1 MTGEIRHLDGIKG
14 NFYISDTEYIAP
26 ATFERGKPAS
36 QMIYSNVKEIIN
48 HQQYVFDTLW
58 NKAIPAEQKIKELE
72 EGVSEFEVI
81 TYHERA
87 SQVLIDLAKS
97 VKKEALFFLPND
109 KAMVRV
115 DRLGVIDH
123 IIDASQNGATIKI
136 ICPLSEE
143 NSKVVKRISERAPHI
158 AILNGNKSLYGMYII
173 DGERCFRAELKHPK
187 AEKFPD
193 AIGFS
198 VYSNRRNTVDF
209 FKSVFELLWNER
221 KLNEELLMTDKM
233 QKVFINVATHE
244 LRTPIVPIL
253 GLSEILRSRT
263 IKDTSSSRKKQNLE
277 MLDIV
282 IRNAGRLSRLTEDI
296 LDVTKIESQSLRLKK
311 ELFDLNDAI
320 FITVEEFKGQIDTTA
335 TPGGGNVKLLFET
348 VDTINN
354 NKKPVFVE
362 ADKYRV
368 IQVVSNLI
376 SNAIKFSKE
385 VGGGTVN
392 VSIERE
398 KRGGGGEDYAIV
410 IVRDTGKGIDPEIF
424 PKLFTKFVTK
434 SYQGTGLG
442 CLFQRVLLRLMVARY
457 GLKIIYKAKEL
468 HSILRYQFLIVK
480 NDDDDTCLN
489 NKEVRFPIAE
499 KSSSIDN
506 ANKKKVL
513 VVDDEVDANTT
524 LKIILEENEFEVDA
538 YIDPLLALN
547 NFKPG
552 VYHLLLLDIK
562 MPKMNG
568 FELYQEMK
576 EIDNKVK
583 VCFVTA
589 SELFYEEFREDHFI
603 DEKYLILKPMKNK
616 RDD

>member
-1 MTGEIRHLDGIKG
+1 LSYSDSPPQRTEVMYGGDKVIEQVLHFVSNARKKIDACVDHTRPLLATEIEPLKNSLVYAKERGICLSYVTEITNDNVSCCKELTKMTGEIRHLDGIKG

-26 ATFERGKPAS
+26 ATFHERGKPAS
-36 QMIYSNVKEIIN
+36 QMIYSNVKEIVN
-48 HQQYVFDTLW
+48 HQQYLFDTLW

-233 QKVFINVATHE
+233 QKEFINVAAHE

-263 IKDTSSSRKKQNLE
+263 IKDMSSSRKKQDLE

-296 LDVTKIESQSLRLKK
+296 LDITKIESQSLRLKK
-311 ELFDLNDAI
+311 ELIDLNDAI
-320 FITVEEFKGQIDTTA
+320 FITVEEFKGQIDTTI

-348 VDTINN
+348 VDTIN

-398 KRGGGGEDYAIV
+398 KRGGGGEDHAIV

-442 CLFQRVLLRLMVARY
+442 LFISKSIVEAH
-457 GLKIIYKAKEL
+457 GGKIWAENNIQGKGATFYFTL
-468 HSILRYQFLIVK
+468 PIL
-480 NDDDDTCLN
+480 DS
-489 NKEVRFPIAE
+489 E
-499 KSSSIDN
+499 K
-506 ANKKKVL
+506 
-513 VVDDEVDANTT
+513 
-524 LKIILEENEFEVDA
+524 
-538 YIDPLLALN
+538 
-547 NFKPG
+547 
-552 VYHLLLLDIK
+552 
-562 MPKMNG
+562 
-568 FELYQEMK
+568 
-576 EIDNKVK
+576 
-583 VCFVTA
+583 
-589 SELFYEEFREDHFI
+589 R
-603 DEKYLILKPMKNK
+603 
-616 RDD
+616 

>member
-1 MTGEIRHLDGIKG
+1 MYGGNKVIEQVLHFVSNARKKIDACVDHTRPLLATEIEPLKNSLVYAKERGICLSYVTEITNDNVSCCKELTKMTGEIRHLDGIKG

-26 ATFERGKPAS
+26 ATFHERGKPAS
-36 QMIYSNVKEIIN
+36 QMIYSNVKEIVN
-48 HQQYVFDTLW
+48 HQQYLFDTLW

-233 QKVFINVATHE
+233 QKEFINVAAHE

-263 IKDTSSSRKKQNLE
+263 IKDTSSSRKKQDLE

-296 LDVTKIESQSLRLKK
+296 LDITKIESQSLRLKK

-320 FITVEEFKGQIDTTA
+320 FITVEEFKGQIDTTI

-348 VDTINN
+348 VDTIN

-398 KRGGGGEDYAIV
+398 KRGGGGEDHAIV

-442 CLFQRVLLRLMVARY
+442 LFISKSIVEAH
-457 GLKIIYKAKEL
+457 GGKIWAENNIQGKGATFYFTL
-468 HSILRYQFLIVK
+468 PIL
-480 NDDDDTCLN
+480 DS
-489 NKEVRFPIAE
+489 E
-499 KSSSIDN
+499 K
-506 ANKKKVL
+506 
-513 VVDDEVDANTT
+513 
-524 LKIILEENEFEVDA
+524 
-538 YIDPLLALN
+538 
-547 NFKPG
+547 
-552 VYHLLLLDIK
+552 
-562 MPKMNG
+562 
-568 FELYQEMK
+568 
-576 EIDNKVK
+576 
-583 VCFVTA
+583 
-589 SELFYEEFREDHFI
+589 R
-603 DEKYLILKPMKNK
+603 
-616 RDD
+616 

>member
-1 MTGEIRHLDGIKG
+1 MYGGNKVIEQVLHFVSNARKKIDACVDHTRPLLATEIEPLKNSLVYAKERGICLSYVTEITNDNVSCCKELTKMTGEIRHLDGIKG

-36 QMIYSNVKEIIN
+36 QMIYSNVKEIVN

-233 QKVFINVATHE
+233 QKVFINVAAHE

-263 IKDTSSSRKKQNLE
+263 IKDMSSSRKKQDLE

-296 LDVTKIESQSLRLKK
+296 LDITKIESQSLRLKK

-320 FITVEEFKGQIDTTA
+320 FITVEEFKGQIDTTI

-348 VDTINN
+348 VDTIN

-398 KRGGGGEDYAIV
+398 KRGGGGEDHAIV

-442 CLFQRVLLRLMVARY
+442 LFISKSIVEAH
-457 GLKIIYKAKEL
+457 GGKIWAENNIQGKGATFYFTL
-468 HSILRYQFLIVK
+468 PIL
-480 NDDDDTCLN
+480 DS
-489 NKEVRFPIAE
+489 E
-499 KSSSIDN
+499 K
-506 ANKKKVL
+506 
-513 VVDDEVDANTT
+513 
-524 LKIILEENEFEVDA
+524 
-538 YIDPLLALN
+538 
-547 NFKPG
+547 
-552 VYHLLLLDIK
+552 
-562 MPKMNG
+562 
-568 FELYQEMK
+568 
-576 EIDNKVK
+576 
-583 VCFVTA
+583 
-589 SELFYEEFREDHFI
+589 R
-603 DEKYLILKPMKNK
+603 
-616 RDD
+616 

>member
-1 MTGEIRHLDGIKG
+1 LSYSDSSPQRTEVMYGGNKVIEQVLHFVSNARKKIDACVDHTRPLLATEIEPLKNSLVYAKERGICLSYVTEITNDNVSCCKELTKMTGEIRHLDGIKG

-26 ATFERGKPAS
+26 ATFHERGKPAS
-36 QMIYSNVKEIIN
+36 QMIYSNVKEIVN
-48 HQQYVFDTLW
+48 HQQYLFDTLW

-233 QKVFINVATHE
+233 QKEFINVAAHE

-263 IKDTSSSRKKQNLE
+263 IKDMSSSRKKQDLE

-296 LDVTKIESQSLRLKK
+296 LDITKIESQSLRLKK
-311 ELFDLNDAI
+311 ELIDLNDAI

-348 VDTINN
+348 VDTIN

-398 KRGGGGEDYAIV
+398 KRGGGGEDHAIV

-442 CLFQRVLLRLMVARY
+442 LFISKSIVEAH
-457 GLKIIYKAKEL
+457 GGKIWAENNIQGKGATFYFTL
-468 HSILRYQFLIVK
+468 PIL
-480 NDDDDTCLN
+480 DS
-489 NKEVRFPIAE
+489 E
-499 KSSSIDN
+499 K
-506 ANKKKVL
+506 
-513 VVDDEVDANTT
+513 
-524 LKIILEENEFEVDA
+524 
-538 YIDPLLALN
+538 
-547 NFKPG
+547 
-552 VYHLLLLDIK
+552 
-562 MPKMNG
+562 
-568 FELYQEMK
+568 
-576 EIDNKVK
+576 
-583 VCFVTA
+583 
-589 SELFYEEFREDHFI
+589 R
-603 DEKYLILKPMKNK
+603 
-616 RDD
+616 

>member
-1 MTGEIRHLDGIKG
+1 MYGGNKVIEQVLHFVSNARKKIDACVDHTRPLLATEIEPLKKSLVYAKERGICLSYVTEITNDNVSCCKELTKMTGEIRHLDGIKG

-26 ATFERGKPAS
+26 ATFHERGKPAS
-36 QMIYSNVKEIIN
+36 QMIYSNVKEIVN

-233 QKVFINVATHE
+233 QKEFINVAAHE

-263 IKDTSSSRKKQNLE
+263 IKDMSSSRKKQDLE

-311 ELFDLNDAI
+311 ELIDLNDAI

-348 VDTINN
+348 VDTIN

-442 CLFQRVLLRLMVARY
+442 LFISKSIVEAH
-457 GLKIIYKAKEL
+457 GGKIWAENNIQGKGATFYFTL
-468 HSILRYQFLIVK
+468 PIL
-480 NDDDDTCLN
+480 DS
-489 NKEVRFPIAE
+489 E
-499 KSSSIDN
+499 K
-506 ANKKKVL
+506 
-513 VVDDEVDANTT
+513 
-524 LKIILEENEFEVDA
+524 
-538 YIDPLLALN
+538 
-547 NFKPG
+547 
-552 VYHLLLLDIK
+552 
-562 MPKMNG
+562 
-568 FELYQEMK
+568 
-576 EIDNKVK
+576 
-583 VCFVTA
+583 
-589 SELFYEEFREDHFI
+589 R
-603 DEKYLILKPMKNK
+603 
-616 RDD
+616 

>member
-1 MTGEIRHLDGIKG
+1 MYGGNKVIEQVLHFVSNARKKIDACVDHTRPLLATEIEPLKKSLVYAKERGICLSYVTEITNDNVSCCKELTKMTGEIRHLDGIKG

-36 QMIYSNVKEIIN
+36 QMIYSNVKEIVN
-48 HQQYVFDTLW
+48 HQQYLFDTLW

-233 QKVFINVATHE
+233 QKEFINVAAHE

-263 IKDTSSSRKKQNLE
+263 IKDMSSSRKKQDLE

-296 LDVTKIESQSLRLKK
+296 LDITKIESQSLRLKK

-354 NKKPVFVE
+354 KKPVFVE

-398 KRGGGGEDYAIV
+398 KRGGGGEDHAIV

-442 CLFQRVLLRLMVARY
+442 LFISKSIVEAH
-457 GLKIIYKAKEL
+457 GGKIWAENNIQGKGATFYFTL
-468 HSILRYQFLIVK
+468 PIL
-480 NDDDDTCLN
+480 DS
-489 NKEVRFPIAE
+489 E
-499 KSSSIDN
+499 K
-506 ANKKKVL
+506 
-513 VVDDEVDANTT
+513 
-524 LKIILEENEFEVDA
+524 
-538 YIDPLLALN
+538 
-547 NFKPG
+547 
-552 VYHLLLLDIK
+552 
-562 MPKMNG
+562 
-568 FELYQEMK
+568 
-576 EIDNKVK
+576 
-583 VCFVTA
+583 
-589 SELFYEEFREDHFI
+589 R
-603 DEKYLILKPMKNK
+603 
-616 RDD
+616 

>member
-1 MTGEIRHLDGIKG
+1 MYGGDKVIEQVLHFVSNARKKIDACVDHTRPLLATEIEPLKKSLVYAKERGICLSYVTEITNDNVSCCKELTKMTGEIRHLDGIKG

-26 ATFERGKPAS
+26 ETFHERGKPAS
-36 QMIYSNVKEIIN
+36 QMIYSNVKEIVN

-58 NKAIPAEQKIKELE
+58 NKAIPAEQKIKALE
-72 EGVSEFEVI
+72 EGVSEFFEVI
-81 TYHERA
+81 TYQEKA

-233 QKVFINVATHE
+233 QKVFINVAAHE

-263 IKDTSSSRKKQNLE
+263 IKDTSSSRKKQDLE

-320 FITVEEFKGQIDTTA
+320 LITVEEFKGQIDTTA
-335 TPGGGNVKLLFET
+335 TPGGGDVKLLFET

-385 VGGGTVN
+385 GGGGTVN
-392 VSIERE
+392 VSIETE
-398 KRGGGGEDYAIV
+398 KRGVGVEDRVIV
-410 IVRDTGKGIDPEIF
+410 IVRDTGIGIDPEIF

-442 CLFQRVLLRLMVARY
+442 LFISKSIVEAHGGKIWAENNIQGKGATFYFTLPILDSEKLQR
-457 GLKIIYKAKEL
+457 
-468 HSILRYQFLIVK
+468 
-480 NDDDDTCLN
+480 
-489 NKEVRFPIAE
+489 
-499 KSSSIDN
+499 
-506 ANKKKVL
+506 
-513 VVDDEVDANTT
+513 
-524 LKIILEENEFEVDA
+524 
-538 YIDPLLALN
+538 
-547 NFKPG
+547 
-552 VYHLLLLDIK
+552 
-562 MPKMNG
+562 
-568 FELYQEMK
+568 
-576 EIDNKVK
+576 
-583 VCFVTA
+583 
-589 SELFYEEFREDHFI
+589 
-603 DEKYLILKPMKNK
+603 
-616 RDD
+616 

>member
-1 MTGEIRHLDGIKG
+1 MSYSDSPPHRTEVMYGGDKVIEQVLHFVSNARKKIDACVDHTRPLLATEIEPLKKSLVYAKERGICLSYVTEITNDNVSCCKELTKMTGEIRHLDGIKG

-26 ATFERGKPAS
+26 ATFHERGKPAS
-36 QMIYSNVKEIIN
+36 QMIYSNVKEIVN
-48 HQQYVFDTLW
+48 HQQYLFDTLW

-233 QKVFINVATHE
+233 QKEFINVAAHE

-263 IKDTSSSRKKQNLE
+263 IKDTSSSRKKQDLE

-296 LDVTKIESQSLRLKK
+296 LDITKIESQSLRLKK
-311 ELFDLNDAI
+311 ELIDLNDAI

-348 VDTINN
+348 VDTIN

-398 KRGGGGEDYAIV
+398 KRGGGGEDHAIV

-442 CLFQRVLLRLMVARY
+442 LFISKSIVEAH
-457 GLKIIYKAKEL
+457 GGKIWAENNIQGKGATFYFTL
-468 HSILRYQFLIVK
+468 PIL
-480 NDDDDTCLN
+480 DS
-489 NKEVRFPIAE
+489 E
-499 KSSSIDN
+499 K
-506 ANKKKVL
+506 
-513 VVDDEVDANTT
+513 
-524 LKIILEENEFEVDA
+524 
-538 YIDPLLALN
+538 
-547 NFKPG
+547 
-552 VYHLLLLDIK
+552 
-562 MPKMNG
+562 
-568 FELYQEMK
+568 
-576 EIDNKVK
+576 
-583 VCFVTA
+583 
-589 SELFYEEFREDHFI
+589 R
-603 DEKYLILKPMKNK
+603 
-616 RDD
+616 

>member
-1 MTGEIRHLDGIKG
+1 MYGGDKVIEQVLHFVSNARKKIDACVDHTRPLLATEIEPLKKSLVYAKERGICLSYVTEITNDNVSCCKELTKMTGEIRHLDGIKG

-36 QMIYSNVKEIIN
+36 QMIYSNVKEIVN

-81 TYHERA
+81 TYQDRV

-143 NSKVVKRISERAPHI
+143 NSKIVKRISERAPHI

-173 DGERCFRAELKHPK
+173 DGERCFRAESKHPK

-233 QKVFINVATHE
+233 QKVFINVAAHE

-263 IKDTSSSRKKQNLE
+263 IKDTSSSRKKQDLE

-320 FITVEEFKGQIDTTA
+320 FITVEEFKGQIDNTA

-442 CLFQRVLLRLMVARY
+442 LFIS
-457 GLKIIYKAKEL
+457 K
-468 HSILRYQFLIVK
+468 SI
-480 NDDDDTCLN
+480 
-489 NKEVRFPIAE
+489 
-499 KSSSIDN
+499 
-506 ANKKKVL
+506 
-513 VVDDEVDANTT
+513 VDAHGG
-524 LKIILEENEFEVDA
+524 KIWAENNIQGKGATFYFTVPILD
-538 YIDPLLALN
+538 
-547 NFKPG
+547 
-552 VYHLLLLDIK
+552 
-562 MPKMNG
+562 
-568 FELYQEMK
+568 
-576 EIDNKVK
+576 
-583 VCFVTA
+583 
-589 SELFYEEFREDHFI
+589 SE
-603 DEKYLILKPMKNK
+603 K
-616 RDD
+616 R

>member
-1 MTGEIRHLDGIKG
+1 MSYSDSSPQRTEVMYGGNKVIEQVLHFVSNARKKIDACVDHTRPLLATEIEPLKKSLVYAKERGICLSYVTEITNDNVSCCKELTKMTGEIRHLDGIKG

-26 ATFERGKPAS
+26 ATFHERGKPAS
-36 QMIYSNVKEIIN
+36 QMIYSNVKEIVN
-48 HQQYVFDTLW
+48 HQQYLFDTLW

-233 QKVFINVATHE
+233 QKEFINVAAHE

-263 IKDTSSSRKKQNLE
+263 IKDMSSSRKKQDLE

-296 LDVTKIESQSLRLKK
+296 LDITKIESQSLRLKK
-311 ELFDLNDAI
+311 ELIDLNDAI

-398 KRGGGGEDYAIV
+398 KRGGGGEDHAIV

-442 CLFQRVLLRLMVARY
+442 LFISKSIVEAH
-457 GLKIIYKAKEL
+457 GGKIWAENNIQGKGATFYFTL
-468 HSILRYQFLIVK
+468 PIL
-480 NDDDDTCLN
+480 DS
-489 NKEVRFPIAE
+489 E
-499 KSSSIDN
+499 K
-506 ANKKKVL
+506 
-513 VVDDEVDANTT
+513 
-524 LKIILEENEFEVDA
+524 
-538 YIDPLLALN
+538 
-547 NFKPG
+547 
-552 VYHLLLLDIK
+552 
-562 MPKMNG
+562 
-568 FELYQEMK
+568 
-576 EIDNKVK
+576 
-583 VCFVTA
+583 
-589 SELFYEEFREDHFI
+589 R
-603 DEKYLILKPMKNK
+603 
-616 RDD
+616 

>member
-1 MTGEIRHLDGIKG
+1 MYGGNKVIEQVLHFVSNARKKIDACVDHTRPLLATEIEPLKNSLVYAKERGICLSYVTEITNDNVSCCKELTKMTGEIRHLDGIKG

-26 ATFERGKPAS
+26 ATFHERGKPAS
-36 QMIYSNVKEIIN
+36 QMIYSNVKEIVN
-48 HQQYVFDTLW
+48 HQQYLFDTLW

-233 QKVFINVATHE
+233 QKEFINVAAHE

-263 IKDTSSSRKKQNLE
+263 IKDMSSSRKKQDLE

-296 LDVTKIESQSLRLKK
+296 LDITKIESQSLRLKK

-354 NKKPVFVE
+354 KKPVFVE

-398 KRGGGGEDYAIV
+398 KRGGGGEDHAIV

-442 CLFQRVLLRLMVARY
+442 LFISKSIVEAH
-457 GLKIIYKAKEL
+457 GGKIWAENNIQGKGATFYFTL
-468 HSILRYQFLIVK
+468 PIL
-480 NDDDDTCLN
+480 DS
-489 NKEVRFPIAE
+489 E
-499 KSSSIDN
+499 K
-506 ANKKKVL
+506 
-513 VVDDEVDANTT
+513 
-524 LKIILEENEFEVDA
+524 
-538 YIDPLLALN
+538 
-547 NFKPG
+547 
-552 VYHLLLLDIK
+552 
-562 MPKMNG
+562 
-568 FELYQEMK
+568 
-576 EIDNKVK
+576 
-583 VCFVTA
+583 
-589 SELFYEEFREDHFI
+589 R
-603 DEKYLILKPMKNK
+603 
-616 RDD
+616 

>member
-1 MTGEIRHLDGIKG
+1 LSYSDSSPQRTEVMYGGNKVIEQVLHFVSNARKKIDACVDHTRPLLATEIEPLKNSLVYAKERGICLSYVTEITNDNVSCCKELTKMTGEIRHLDGIKG

-36 QMIYSNVKEIIN
+36 QMIYSNVKEIVN
-48 HQQYVFDTLW
+48 HQQYLFDTLW

-233 QKVFINVATHE
+233 QKEFINVAAHE

-263 IKDTSSSRKKQNLE
+263 IKDMSSSRKKQDLE

-296 LDVTKIESQSLRLKK
+296 LDITKIESQSLRLKK
-311 ELFDLNDAI
+311 ELIDLNDAI
-320 FITVEEFKGQIDTTA
+320 FITVEEFKGQIDTTI
-335 TPGGGNVKLLFET
+335 TPGG
-348 VDTINN
+348 DTINN

-398 KRGGGGEDYAIV
+398 KRGGGGEDHAIV

-442 CLFQRVLLRLMVARY
+442 LFISKSIVEAH
-457 GLKIIYKAKEL
+457 GGKIWAENNIQGKGATFYFTL
-468 HSILRYQFLIVK
+468 PIL
-480 NDDDDTCLN
+480 DS
-489 NKEVRFPIAE
+489 E
-499 KSSSIDN
+499 K
-506 ANKKKVL
+506 
-513 VVDDEVDANTT
+513 
-524 LKIILEENEFEVDA
+524 
-538 YIDPLLALN
+538 
-547 NFKPG
+547 
-552 VYHLLLLDIK
+552 
-562 MPKMNG
+562 
-568 FELYQEMK
+568 
-576 EIDNKVK
+576 
-583 VCFVTA
+583 
-589 SELFYEEFREDHFI
+589 R
-603 DEKYLILKPMKNK
+603 
-616 RDD
+616 

>member
-1 MTGEIRHLDGIKG
+1 MSYSDSPPQRTEVMYGGDKVIEQVLHFVSNARKKIDACVDHTRPLLATEIEPLKNSLVYAKERGICLSYVTEITNDNVSCCKELTKMTGEIRHLDGIKG

-36 QMIYSNVKEIIN
+36 QMIYSNVKEIVN
-48 HQQYVFDTLW
+48 HQQYLFDTLW

-173 DGERCFRAELKHPK
+173 DGERCFRAESKHPK

-233 QKVFINVATHE
+233 QKEFINVAAHE

-263 IKDTSSSRKKQNLE
+263 IKDMSSSRKKQDLE

-354 NKKPVFVE
+354 KKPVFVE

-398 KRGGGGEDYAIV
+398 KRGGGGEDHAIV

-442 CLFQRVLLRLMVARY
+442 LFISKSIVEAH
-457 GLKIIYKAKEL
+457 GGKIWAENNIQGKGATFYFTL
-468 HSILRYQFLIVK
+468 PIL
-480 NDDDDTCLN
+480 DS
-489 NKEVRFPIAE
+489 E
-499 KSSSIDN
+499 K
-506 ANKKKVL
+506 
-513 VVDDEVDANTT
+513 
-524 LKIILEENEFEVDA
+524 
-538 YIDPLLALN
+538 
-547 NFKPG
+547 
-552 VYHLLLLDIK
+552 
-562 MPKMNG
+562 
-568 FELYQEMK
+568 
-576 EIDNKVK
+576 
-583 VCFVTA
+583 
-589 SELFYEEFREDHFI
+589 R
-603 DEKYLILKPMKNK
+603 
-616 RDD
+616 

>member
-1 MTGEIRHLDGIKG
+1 MYGGNKVIEQVLHFVSNARKKIDACVDHTRPLLATEIEPLKNSLVYAKERGICLSYVTEITNDNVSCCKELTKMTGEIRHLDGIKG

-36 QMIYSNVKEIIN
+36 QMIYSNVKEIVN
-48 HQQYVFDTLW
+48 HQQYLFDTLW

-233 QKVFINVATHE
+233 QKEFINVAAHE

-263 IKDTSSSRKKQNLE
+263 IKDTSSSRKKQDLE

-296 LDVTKIESQSLRLKK
+296 LDITKIESQSLRLKK
-311 ELFDLNDAI
+311 ELIDLNDAI
-320 FITVEEFKGQIDTTA
+320 FITVEEFKGQIDTTI

-348 VDTINN
+348 VDTIN

-398 KRGGGGEDYAIV
+398 KRGGGGEDHAIV

-442 CLFQRVLLRLMVARY
+442 LFISKSIVEAH
-457 GLKIIYKAKEL
+457 GGKIWAENNIQGKGATFYFTL
-468 HSILRYQFLIVK
+468 PIL
-480 NDDDDTCLN
+480 DS
-489 NKEVRFPIAE
+489 E
-499 KSSSIDN
+499 K
-506 ANKKKVL
+506 
-513 VVDDEVDANTT
+513 
-524 LKIILEENEFEVDA
+524 
-538 YIDPLLALN
+538 
-547 NFKPG
+547 
-552 VYHLLLLDIK
+552 
-562 MPKMNG
+562 
-568 FELYQEMK
+568 
-576 EIDNKVK
+576 
-583 VCFVTA
+583 
-589 SELFYEEFREDHFI
+589 R
-603 DEKYLILKPMKNK
+603 
-616 RDD
+616 

>member
-1 MTGEIRHLDGIKG
+1 MYGGNKVIEQVLHFVSNARKKIDACVDHTRPLLATEIEPLKNSLVYAKERGICLSYVTEITNDNVSCCKELTKMTGEIRHLDGIKG

-26 ATFERGKPAS
+26 ATFHERGKPAS
-36 QMIYSNVKEIIN
+36 QMIYSNVKEIVN
-48 HQQYVFDTLW
+48 HQQYLFDTLW

-233 QKVFINVATHE
+233 QKEFINVAAHE

-263 IKDTSSSRKKQNLE
+263 IKDMSSSRKKQDLE

-296 LDVTKIESQSLRLKK
+296 LDITKIESQSLRLKK
-311 ELFDLNDAI
+311 ELIDLNDAI

-348 VDTINN
+348 VDTIN

-398 KRGGGGEDYAIV
+398 KRGGGGEDHAIV

-442 CLFQRVLLRLMVARY
+442 LFISKSIVEAH
-457 GLKIIYKAKEL
+457 GGKIWAENNIQGKGATFYFTL
-468 HSILRYQFLIVK
+468 PIL
-480 NDDDDTCLN
+480 DS
-489 NKEVRFPIAE
+489 E
-499 KSSSIDN
+499 K
-506 ANKKKVL
+506 
-513 VVDDEVDANTT
+513 
-524 LKIILEENEFEVDA
+524 
-538 YIDPLLALN
+538 
-547 NFKPG
+547 
-552 VYHLLLLDIK
+552 
-562 MPKMNG
+562 
-568 FELYQEMK
+568 
-576 EIDNKVK
+576 
-583 VCFVTA
+583 
-589 SELFYEEFREDHFI
+589 R
-603 DEKYLILKPMKNK
+603 
-616 RDD
+616 

>member
-1 MTGEIRHLDGIKG
+1 MSYSDSSPQRTEVMYGGNKVIEQVLHFVSNARKKIDACVDHTRPLLATEIEPLKKSLVYAKERGICLSYVTEITNDNVSCCKELTKMTGEIRHLDGIKG

-36 QMIYSNVKEIIN
+36 QMIYSNVKEIVN
-48 HQQYVFDTLW
+48 HQQYLFDTLW

-143 NSKVVKRISERAPHI
+143 NSKIVKRISERAPHI

-233 QKVFINVATHE
+233 QKEFINVAAHE

-263 IKDTSSSRKKQNLE
+263 IKDMSSSRKKQDLE

-296 LDVTKIESQSLRLKK
+296 LDITKIESQSLRLKK
-311 ELFDLNDAI
+311 ELIDLNDAI
-320 FITVEEFKGQIDTTA
+320 FITVEEFKGQIDTTI

-348 VDTINN
+348 VDTIN

-398 KRGGGGEDYAIV
+398 KRGGGGEDHAIV

-442 CLFQRVLLRLMVARY
+442 LFISKSIVEAH
-457 GLKIIYKAKEL
+457 GGKIWAENNIQGKGATFYFTL
-468 HSILRYQFLIVK
+468 PIL
-480 NDDDDTCLN
+480 DS
-489 NKEVRFPIAE
+489 E
-499 KSSSIDN
+499 K
-506 ANKKKVL
+506 
-513 VVDDEVDANTT
+513 
-524 LKIILEENEFEVDA
+524 
-538 YIDPLLALN
+538 
-547 NFKPG
+547 
-552 VYHLLLLDIK
+552 
-562 MPKMNG
+562 
-568 FELYQEMK
+568 
-576 EIDNKVK
+576 
-583 VCFVTA
+583 
-589 SELFYEEFREDHFI
+589 R
-603 DEKYLILKPMKNK
+603 
-616 RDD
+616 

>member
-1 MTGEIRHLDGIKG
+1 MYGGDKVIEQVLHFVSNARKKIDACVDHTRPLLATGIEPLKKSLVYAKERGICLSYVTEITNDNVSCCKELTKMTGEIRHLDGIKG
-14 NFYISDTEYIAP
+14 NFYLSDTEYIAP
-26 ATFERGKPAS
+26 ATFHERGKPAS
-36 QMIYSNVKEIIN
+36 QMIYSNVKEIVN

-58 NKAIPAEQKIKELE
+58 NKAIPAEQKIKEIV

-81 TYHERA
+81 TYHEKA

-115 DRLGVIDH
+115 DRLGVIDYV
-123 IIDASQNGATIKI
+123 IDASQNGATIKI

-143 NSKVVKRISERAPHI
+143 NSKIVKRISERAPHI
-158 AILNGNKSLYGMYII
+158 AIQNGNKSLYGMYII

-233 QKVFINVATHE
+233 QKEFINVAAHE

-263 IKDTSSSRKKQNLE
+263 IKDTSSSRKKQDLE

-296 LDVTKIESQSLRLKK
+296 LDITKIESQSLRLKK

-320 FITVEEFKGQIDTTA
+320 FITVEEFKRQIDTTT
-335 TPGGGNVKLLFET
+335 TPSGDEVKLSFES
-348 VDTINN
+348 VDTINNN

-385 VGGGTVN
+385 GGGGTVN
-392 VSIERE
+392 VSIETE
-398 KRGGGGEDYAIV
+398 KRGGGGGGEDYAIV

-442 CLFQRVLLRLMVARY
+442 LFISKSIVEAHGGKILAENNIQGKGATFYFTLPILDSEKRQR
-457 GLKIIYKAKEL
+457 
-468 HSILRYQFLIVK
+468 
-480 NDDDDTCLN
+480 
-489 NKEVRFPIAE
+489 
-499 KSSSIDN
+499 
-506 ANKKKVL
+506 
-513 VVDDEVDANTT
+513 
-524 LKIILEENEFEVDA
+524 
-538 YIDPLLALN
+538 
-547 NFKPG
+547 
-552 VYHLLLLDIK
+552 
-562 MPKMNG
+562 
-568 FELYQEMK
+568 
-576 EIDNKVK
+576 
-583 VCFVTA
+583 
-589 SELFYEEFREDHFI
+589 
-603 DEKYLILKPMKNK
+603 
-616 RDD
+616 

>member
-1 MTGEIRHLDGIKG
+1 MYGGDKVIEQVLHFVSNARKKIDACVDHTRPLLATEIEPLKNSLVYAKERGICLSYVTEITNDNVSCCKELTRMTGEIRHLDGIKG

-26 ATFERGKPAS
+26 ATFHERGKPAS
-36 QMIYSNVKEIIN
+36 QMIYSNVKEIVN

-115 DRLGVIDH
+115 DRLGVIDY

-173 DGERCFRAELKHPK
+173 DSERCFRAELKHPK

-221 KLNEELLMTDKM
+221 QLNEELIKADKM
-233 QKVFINVATHE
+233 QKEFINVAAHE

-263 IKDTSSSRKKQNLE
+263 IKDTSSSDTSSSRKKQDLE

-282 IRNAGRLSRLTEDI
+282 IRNAGRLGRLTEDI

-311 ELFDLNDAI
+311 ERFDLNDAI
-320 FITVEEFKGQIDTTA
+320 LITEEEFKGQTDTTS
-335 TPGGGNVKLLFET
+335 TPGGGDVKLLFET
-348 VDTINN
+348 VDTIN

-385 VGGGTVN
+385 GGGGGTVN
-392 VSIERE
+392 VSIDRE
-398 KRGGGGEDYAIV
+398 KREGGGVEDRVIV

-442 CLFQRVLLRLMVARY
+442 LFISKSIVEAHGGNIWAENNIQGKGATFYFTLPILDSEIQQR
-457 GLKIIYKAKEL
+457 
-468 HSILRYQFLIVK
+468 
-480 NDDDDTCLN
+480 
-489 NKEVRFPIAE
+489 
-499 KSSSIDN
+499 
-506 ANKKKVL
+506 
-513 VVDDEVDANTT
+513 
-524 LKIILEENEFEVDA
+524 
-538 YIDPLLALN
+538 
-547 NFKPG
+547 
-552 VYHLLLLDIK
+552 
-562 MPKMNG
+562 
-568 FELYQEMK
+568 
-576 EIDNKVK
+576 
-583 VCFVTA
+583 
-589 SELFYEEFREDHFI
+589 
-603 DEKYLILKPMKNK
+603 
-616 RDD
+616 

>member
-1 MTGEIRHLDGIKG
+1 MYGGNKVIEQVLHFVSNARKKIDACVDHTRPLLATEIEPLKKSLVYAKERGICLSYVTEITNDNVSCCKELTKMTGEIRHLDGIKG

-26 ATFERGKPAS
+26 ATFHERGKPAS
-36 QMIYSNVKEIIN
+36 QMIYSNVKEIVN
-48 HQQYVFDTLW
+48 HQQYLFDTLW

-233 QKVFINVATHE
+233 QKEFINVAAHE

-263 IKDTSSSRKKQNLE
+263 IKDMSSSRKKQDLE

-296 LDVTKIESQSLRLKK
+296 LDITKIESQSLRLKK
-311 ELFDLNDAI
+311 ELIDLNDAI

-348 VDTINN
+348 VDTIN

-398 KRGGGGEDYAIV
+398 KRGGGGEDHAIV

-442 CLFQRVLLRLMVARY
+442 LFISKSIVEAH
-457 GLKIIYKAKEL
+457 GGKIWAENNIQGKGATFYFTL
-468 HSILRYQFLIVK
+468 PIL
-480 NDDDDTCLN
+480 DS
-489 NKEVRFPIAE
+489 E
-499 KSSSIDN
+499 K
-506 ANKKKVL
+506 
-513 VVDDEVDANTT
+513 
-524 LKIILEENEFEVDA
+524 
-538 YIDPLLALN
+538 
-547 NFKPG
+547 
-552 VYHLLLLDIK
+552 
-562 MPKMNG
+562 
-568 FELYQEMK
+568 
-576 EIDNKVK
+576 
-583 VCFVTA
+583 
-589 SELFYEEFREDHFI
+589 R
-603 DEKYLILKPMKNK
+603 
-616 RDD
+616 

>member
-1 MTGEIRHLDGIKG
+1 MYGGDKVIEQVLHFVSNARKKIDACVDHTRPLLATEIEPLKNSLVYAKERGICLSYVTEITNDNVSCCKELTKMTGEIRHLDGIKG

-26 ATFERGKPAS
+26 ATFHERGKPAS
-36 QMIYSNVKEIIN
+36 QMIYSNVKEIVN
-48 HQQYVFDTLW
+48 HQQYLFDTLW

-233 QKVFINVATHE
+233 QKEFINVAAHE

-263 IKDTSSSRKKQNLE
+263 IKDMSSSRKKQDLE

-296 LDVTKIESQSLRLKK
+296 LDITKIESQSLRLKK
-311 ELFDLNDAI
+311 ELIDLNDAI

-348 VDTINN
+348 VDTIN

-398 KRGGGGEDYAIV
+398 KRGGGGEDHAIV

-442 CLFQRVLLRLMVARY
+442 LFISKSIVEAH
-457 GLKIIYKAKEL
+457 GGKIWAENNIQGKGATFYFTL
-468 HSILRYQFLIVK
+468 PIL
-480 NDDDDTCLN
+480 DS
-489 NKEVRFPIAE
+489 E
-499 KSSSIDN
+499 K
-506 ANKKKVL
+506 
-513 VVDDEVDANTT
+513 
-524 LKIILEENEFEVDA
+524 
-538 YIDPLLALN
+538 
-547 NFKPG
+547 
-552 VYHLLLLDIK
+552 
-562 MPKMNG
+562 
-568 FELYQEMK
+568 
-576 EIDNKVK
+576 
-583 VCFVTA
+583 
-589 SELFYEEFREDHFI
+589 R
-603 DEKYLILKPMKNK
+603 
-616 RDD
+616 

>member
-1 MTGEIRHLDGIKG
+1 M
-14 NFYISDTEYIAP
+14 
-26 ATFERGKPAS
+26 
-36 QMIYSNVKEIIN
+36 
-48 HQQYVFDTLW
+48 
-58 NKAIPAEQKIKELE
+58 EL
-72 EGVSEFEVI
+72 
-81 TYHERA
+81 
-87 SQVLIDLAKS
+87 
-97 VKKEALFFLPND
+97 
-109 KAMVRV
+109 
-115 DRLGVIDH
+115 
-123 IIDASQNGATIKI
+123 TIKI

-173 DGERCFRAELKHPK
+173 DSERCFRAELKHPK

-221 KLNEELLMTDKM
+221 QLNEELIKADKM
-233 QKVFINVATHE
+233 QKEFINVAAHE

-263 IKDTSSSRKKQNLE
+263 IKDTSSSDTSSSRKKQDLE

-311 ELFDLNDAI
+311 ERFDLNDAI
-320 FITVEEFKGQIDTTA
+320 LITEEEFKGQIDTTS
-335 TPGGGNVKLLFET
+335 TPGGGDVKLLFET
-348 VDTINN
+348 VDTIN

-385 VGGGTVN
+385 VGGGIVN
-392 VSIERE
+392 VSIEIE
-398 KRGGGGEDYAIV
+398 KRGGGGEDYAII

-442 CLFQRVLLRLMVARY
+442 LFISKSIVEAHGGNIWAENNIQGKGATFYFTLPILDSEIQQR
-457 GLKIIYKAKEL
+457 
-468 HSILRYQFLIVK
+468 
-480 NDDDDTCLN
+480 
-489 NKEVRFPIAE
+489 
-499 KSSSIDN
+499 
-506 ANKKKVL
+506 
-513 VVDDEVDANTT
+513 
-524 LKIILEENEFEVDA
+524 
-538 YIDPLLALN
+538 
-547 NFKPG
+547 
-552 VYHLLLLDIK
+552 
-562 MPKMNG
+562 
-568 FELYQEMK
+568 
-576 EIDNKVK
+576 
-583 VCFVTA
+583 
-589 SELFYEEFREDHFI
+589 
-603 DEKYLILKPMKNK
+603 
-616 RDD
+616 

>member
-1 MTGEIRHLDGIKG
+1 MYGGNKVIEQVLHFVSNARKKIDACVDHTRPLLATEIEPLKNSLVYAKERGICLSYVTEITNDNVSCCKELTKMTGEIRHLDGIKG

-26 ATFERGKPAS
+26 ATFHERGKPAS
-36 QMIYSNVKEIIN
+36 QMIYSNVKEIVN
-48 HQQYVFDTLW
+48 HQQYLFDTLW

-233 QKVFINVATHE
+233 QKEFINVAAHE

-263 IKDTSSSRKKQNLE
+263 IKDMSSSRKKQDLE

-296 LDVTKIESQSLRLKK
+296 LDITKIESQSLRLKK
-311 ELFDLNDAI
+311 ELIDLNDAI
-320 FITVEEFKGQIDTTA
+320 FITVEEFKGQIDTTI

-348 VDTINN
+348 VDTIN

-398 KRGGGGEDYAIV
+398 KRGGGGEDHAIV

-442 CLFQRVLLRLMVARY
+442 LFISKSIVEAH
-457 GLKIIYKAKEL
+457 GGKIWAENNIQGKGATFYFTL
-468 HSILRYQFLIVK
+468 PIL
-480 NDDDDTCLN
+480 DS
-489 NKEVRFPIAE
+489 E
-499 KSSSIDN
+499 K
-506 ANKKKVL
+506 
-513 VVDDEVDANTT
+513 
-524 LKIILEENEFEVDA
+524 
-538 YIDPLLALN
+538 
-547 NFKPG
+547 
-552 VYHLLLLDIK
+552 
-562 MPKMNG
+562 
-568 FELYQEMK
+568 
-576 EIDNKVK
+576 
-583 VCFVTA
+583 
-589 SELFYEEFREDHFI
+589 R
-603 DEKYLILKPMKNK
+603 
-616 RDD
+616 

>member
-1 MTGEIRHLDGIKG
+1 LSYSDSSPQRTEVMYGGNKVIEQVLHFVSNARKKIDACVDHTRPLLATEIEPLKNSLVYAKERGICLSYVTEITNDNVSCCKELTKMTGEIRHLDGIKG

-26 ATFERGKPAS
+26 ATFHERGKPAS
-36 QMIYSNVKEIIN
+36 QMIYSNVKEIVN
-48 HQQYVFDTLW
+48 HQQYLFDTLW

-233 QKVFINVATHE
+233 QKEFINVAAHE

-263 IKDTSSSRKKQNLE
+263 IKDMSSSRKKQDLE

-296 LDVTKIESQSLRLKK
+296 LDITKIESQSLRLKK
-311 ELFDLNDAI
+311 ELIDLNDAI
-320 FITVEEFKGQIDTTA
+320 FITVEEFKGQIDTTI

-348 VDTINN
+348 VDTIN

-398 KRGGGGEDYAIV
+398 KRGGGGEDHAIV

-442 CLFQRVLLRLMVARY
+442 LFIS
-457 GLKIIYKAKEL
+457 K
-468 HSILRYQFLIVK
+468 SI
-480 NDDDDTCLN
+480 
-489 NKEVRFPIAE
+489 
-499 KSSSIDN
+499 
-506 ANKKKVL
+506 
-513 VVDDEVDANTT
+513 VDAHGGKIWAENNIQGKGATFYFT
-524 LKIILEENEFEVDA
+524 LPILD
-538 YIDPLLALN
+538 
-547 NFKPG
+547 
-552 VYHLLLLDIK
+552 
-562 MPKMNG
+562 
-568 FELYQEMK
+568 
-576 EIDNKVK
+576 
-583 VCFVTA
+583 
-589 SELFYEEFREDHFI
+589 SE
-603 DEKYLILKPMKNK
+603 K
-616 RDD
+616 R

>member
-1 MTGEIRHLDGIKG
+1 MSYSDSSPQRTEVMYGGDKVIEQVLHFVSNARKKIDACVDHTRPLLATEIEPLKNSLVYAKERGICLSYVTEITNDNVSCCKELTKMTGEIRHLDGIKG

-26 ATFERGKPAS
+26 ATFHERGKPAS
-36 QMIYSNVKEIIN
+36 QMIYSNVKEIVN
-48 HQQYVFDTLW
+48 HQQYLFDTLW

-233 QKVFINVATHE
+233 QKEFINVAAHE

-263 IKDTSSSRKKQNLE
+263 IKDMSSSRKKQDLE

-296 LDVTKIESQSLRLKK
+296 LDITKIESQSLRLKK
-311 ELFDLNDAI
+311 ELIDLNDAI
-320 FITVEEFKGQIDTTA
+320 FITVEEFKGQIDTTI

-348 VDTINN
+348 VDTIN

-398 KRGGGGEDYAIV
+398 KRGGGGEDHAIV

-442 CLFQRVLLRLMVARY
+442 LFISKSIVEAH
-457 GLKIIYKAKEL
+457 GGKIWAENNIQGKGATFYFTL
-468 HSILRYQFLIVK
+468 PIL
-480 NDDDDTCLN
+480 DS
-489 NKEVRFPIAE
+489 E
-499 KSSSIDN
+499 K
-506 ANKKKVL
+506 
-513 VVDDEVDANTT
+513 
-524 LKIILEENEFEVDA
+524 
-538 YIDPLLALN
+538 
-547 NFKPG
+547 
-552 VYHLLLLDIK
+552 
-562 MPKMNG
+562 
-568 FELYQEMK
+568 
-576 EIDNKVK
+576 
-583 VCFVTA
+583 
-589 SELFYEEFREDHFI
+589 R
-603 DEKYLILKPMKNK
+603 
-616 RDD
+616 

>member
-1 MTGEIRHLDGIKG
+1 MYGGDKVIEQVLHFVSNARKKIDACVDHTRPLLATGIEPLKKSLVYAKERGICLSYVTEITNDNVSCCKELTKMTGEIRHLDGIKG

-26 ATFERGKPAS
+26 ATFHERGKPAS
-36 QMIYSNVKEIIN
+36 QMIYSNVKEIVN
-48 HQQYVFDTLW
+48 HQQYEFDTLW
-58 NKAIPAEQKIKELE
+58 NKAIPAEQKIKELK

-115 DRLGVIDH
+115 DRLGVIDY

-158 AILNGNKSLYGMYII
+158 AILNGNKSLYGMYIV
-173 DGERCFRAELKHPK
+173 DGQRAFRAELKEPK
-187 AEKFPD
+187 ADTFSE

-233 QKVFINVATHE
+233 QKVFINVAAHE

-263 IKDTSSSRKKQNLE
+263 IKDTSSSRKKQDLE

-311 ELFDLNDAI
+311 ERFDLNDAI
-320 FITVEEFKGQIDTTA
+320 LITEEEFKGQIHTTA
-335 TPGGGNVKLLFET
+335 TTGGGDVKLLFET
-348 VDTINN
+348 VDTIN

-385 VGGGTVN
+385 GGGGTVI
-392 VSIERE
+392 VSIETE
-398 KRGGGGEDYAIV
+398 KRGGGGEDHAIV

-442 CLFQRVLLRLMVARY
+442 LFISKSIVEAH
-457 GLKIIYKAKEL
+457 GGKIWAENNIQGKGATFYFTL
-468 HSILRYQFLIVK
+468 PIL
-480 NDDDDTCLN
+480 DS
-489 NKEVRFPIAE
+489 E
-499 KSSSIDN
+499 K
-506 ANKKKVL
+506 
-513 VVDDEVDANTT
+513 
-524 LKIILEENEFEVDA
+524 
-538 YIDPLLALN
+538 
-547 NFKPG
+547 
-552 VYHLLLLDIK
+552 
-562 MPKMNG
+562 
-568 FELYQEMK
+568 
-576 EIDNKVK
+576 
-583 VCFVTA
+583 
-589 SELFYEEFREDHFI
+589 R
-603 DEKYLILKPMKNK
+603 
-616 RDD
+616 

>member
-1 MTGEIRHLDGIKG
+1 MYGGNKVIEQVLHFVSNARKKIDACVDHTRPLLATEIEPLKKSLVYAKERGICLSYVTEITNDNVSCCKELTKMTGEIRHLDGIKG

-26 ATFERGKPAS
+26 ATFHERGKPAS
-36 QMIYSNVKEIIN
+36 QMIYSNVKEIVN
-48 HQQYVFDTLW
+48 HQQYLFDTLW

-233 QKVFINVATHE
+233 QKEFINVAAHE

-263 IKDTSSSRKKQNLE
+263 IKDMSSSRKKQDLE

-296 LDVTKIESQSLRLKK
+296 LDITKIESQSLRLKK

-320 FITVEEFKGQIDTTA
+320 FITVEEFKGQIDNTA

-398 KRGGGGEDYAIV
+398 KRGGGGEDHAIV

-442 CLFQRVLLRLMVARY
+442 LFISKSIVEAH
-457 GLKIIYKAKEL
+457 GGKIWAENNIQGKGATFYFTL
-468 HSILRYQFLIVK
+468 PIL
-480 NDDDDTCLN
+480 DS
-489 NKEVRFPIAE
+489 E
-499 KSSSIDN
+499 K
-506 ANKKKVL
+506 
-513 VVDDEVDANTT
+513 
-524 LKIILEENEFEVDA
+524 
-538 YIDPLLALN
+538 
-547 NFKPG
+547 
-552 VYHLLLLDIK
+552 
-562 MPKMNG
+562 
-568 FELYQEMK
+568 
-576 EIDNKVK
+576 
-583 VCFVTA
+583 
-589 SELFYEEFREDHFI
+589 R
-603 DEKYLILKPMKNK
+603 
-616 RDD
+616 

>member
-1 MTGEIRHLDGIKG
+1 MSYSDSSPQRTEVMYGGNKVIEQVLHFVSNARKKIDACVDHTRPLLATEIEPLKNSLVYAKERGICLSYVTEITNDNVSCCKELTKMTGEIRHLDGIKG

-26 ATFERGKPAS
+26 ATFHERGKPAS
-36 QMIYSNVKEIIN
+36 QMIYSNVKEIVN
-48 HQQYVFDTLW
+48 HQQYLFDTLW

-233 QKVFINVATHE
+233 QKEFINVAAHE

-263 IKDTSSSRKKQNLE
+263 IKDMSSSRKKQDLE

-296 LDVTKIESQSLRLKK
+296 LDITKIESQSLRLKK
-311 ELFDLNDAI
+311 ELIDLNDAI
-320 FITVEEFKGQIDTTA
+320 FITVEEFKGQIDTTI

-348 VDTINN
+348 VDTIN

-398 KRGGGGEDYAIV
+398 KRGGGGEDHAIV

-442 CLFQRVLLRLMVARY
+442 LFISKSIVEAH
-457 GLKIIYKAKEL
+457 GGKIWAENNIQGKGATFYFTL
-468 HSILRYQFLIVK
+468 PIL
-480 NDDDDTCLN
+480 DS
-489 NKEVRFPIAE
+489 E
-499 KSSSIDN
+499 K
-506 ANKKKVL
+506 
-513 VVDDEVDANTT
+513 
-524 LKIILEENEFEVDA
+524 
-538 YIDPLLALN
+538 
-547 NFKPG
+547 
-552 VYHLLLLDIK
+552 
-562 MPKMNG
+562 
-568 FELYQEMK
+568 
-576 EIDNKVK
+576 
-583 VCFVTA
+583 
-589 SELFYEEFREDHFI
+589 R
-603 DEKYLILKPMKNK
+603 
-616 RDD
+616 

>member
-1 MTGEIRHLDGIKG
+1 MSYSDSPPQRTEVMYGGNKVIEQVLHFVSNARKKIDACVDHTRPLLATEIEPLKKSLVYAKERGICLSYVTEITNDNVSCCKELTKMTGEIRHLDGIKG

-36 QMIYSNVKEIIN
+36 QMIYSNVKEIVN
-48 HQQYVFDTLW
+48 HQQYLFDTLW

-233 QKVFINVATHE
+233 QKEFINVAAHE

-263 IKDTSSSRKKQNLE
+263 IKDMSSSRKKQDLE

-296 LDVTKIESQSLRLKK
+296 LDITKIESQSLRLKK
-311 ELFDLNDAI
+311 ELIDLNDAI

-348 VDTINN
+348 VDTIN

-398 KRGGGGEDYAIV
+398 KRGGGGEDHAIV

-442 CLFQRVLLRLMVARY
+442 LFISKSIVEAH
-457 GLKIIYKAKEL
+457 GGKIWAENNIQGKGATFYFTL
-468 HSILRYQFLIVK
+468 PIL
-480 NDDDDTCLN
+480 DS
-489 NKEVRFPIAE
+489 E
-499 KSSSIDN
+499 K
-506 ANKKKVL
+506 
-513 VVDDEVDANTT
+513 
-524 LKIILEENEFEVDA
+524 
-538 YIDPLLALN
+538 
-547 NFKPG
+547 
-552 VYHLLLLDIK
+552 
-562 MPKMNG
+562 
-568 FELYQEMK
+568 
-576 EIDNKVK
+576 
-583 VCFVTA
+583 
-589 SELFYEEFREDHFI
+589 R
-603 DEKYLILKPMKNK
+603 
-616 RDD
+616 

>member
-1 MTGEIRHLDGIKG
+1 MYGGDKVIEQVLHFVSNARKKIDACVDHTRPLLATEIEPLKKSLVYAKERGICLSYVTEITNDNVSCCKELTKMTGEIRHLDGIKG

-36 QMIYSNVKEIIN
+36 QMIYSNVKEIVN
-48 HQQYVFDTLW
+48 HQQYLFDTLW

-233 QKVFINVATHE
+233 QKEFINVAAHE

-263 IKDTSSSRKKQNLE
+263 IKDTSSSRKKQDLE

-296 LDVTKIESQSLRLKK
+296 LDITKIESQSLRLKK
-311 ELFDLNDAI
+311 ELIDLNDAI

-348 VDTINN
+348 VDTIN

-398 KRGGGGEDYAIV
+398 KRGGGGEDHAIV

-442 CLFQRVLLRLMVARY
+442 LFISKSIVEAH
-457 GLKIIYKAKEL
+457 GGKIWAENNIQGKGATFYFTL
-468 HSILRYQFLIVK
+468 PIL
-480 NDDDDTCLN
+480 DS
-489 NKEVRFPIAE
+489 E
-499 KSSSIDN
+499 K
-506 ANKKKVL
+506 
-513 VVDDEVDANTT
+513 
-524 LKIILEENEFEVDA
+524 
-538 YIDPLLALN
+538 
-547 NFKPG
+547 
-552 VYHLLLLDIK
+552 
-562 MPKMNG
+562 
-568 FELYQEMK
+568 
-576 EIDNKVK
+576 
-583 VCFVTA
+583 
-589 SELFYEEFREDHFI
+589 R
-603 DEKYLILKPMKNK
+603 
-616 RDD
+616 

>member
-1 MTGEIRHLDGIKG
+1 MSYSDSSPQRTEVMYGGDKVIEQVLHFVSNARKKIDACVDHTRPLLATEIEPLKKSLVYAKERGICLSYVTEITNDNVSCCKELTKMTGEIRHLDGIKG

-36 QMIYSNVKEIIN
+36 QMIYSNVKEIVN
-48 HQQYVFDTLW
+48 HQQYLFDTLW

-233 QKVFINVATHE
+233 QKEFINVAAHE

-263 IKDTSSSRKKQNLE
+263 IKDMSSSRKKQDLE

-296 LDVTKIESQSLRLKK
+296 LDITKIESQSLRLKK

-348 VDTINN
+348 VDTIN

-442 CLFQRVLLRLMVARY
+442 LFISKSIVEAH
-457 GLKIIYKAKEL
+457 GGKIWAENNIQGKGATFYFTL
-468 HSILRYQFLIVK
+468 PIL
-480 NDDDDTCLN
+480 DS
-489 NKEVRFPIAE
+489 E
-499 KSSSIDN
+499 K
-506 ANKKKVL
+506 
-513 VVDDEVDANTT
+513 
-524 LKIILEENEFEVDA
+524 
-538 YIDPLLALN
+538 
-547 NFKPG
+547 
-552 VYHLLLLDIK
+552 
-562 MPKMNG
+562 
-568 FELYQEMK
+568 
-576 EIDNKVK
+576 
-583 VCFVTA
+583 
-589 SELFYEEFREDHFI
+589 R
-603 DEKYLILKPMKNK
+603 
-616 RDD
+616 

>member
-1 MTGEIRHLDGIKG
+1 MHGGDKVIEQVLHFVSNARKKIDACVDHTRPLLATQIEPLKNSLVYAKERGICLSYVTEITNDNVSCCKELTKMTGEIRHLDGIKG

-26 ATFERGKPAS
+26 ATFHERGKPAS
-36 QMIYSNVKEIIN
+36 QMIYSNVKEIVN

-72 EGVSEFEVI
+72 EGVSEFFEVL
-81 TYHERA
+81 TYREKA
-87 SQVLIDLAKS
+87 SQVLIDLIKS
-97 VKKEALFFLPND
+97 VKKEALLFLPND

-123 IIDASQNGATIKI
+123 IIDAYQNGATIKI

-143 NSKVVKRISERAPHI
+143 NSKVVKRMSERAPHI

-173 DGERCFRAELKHPK
+173 DGQRCFRAELKHPK
-187 AEKFPD
+187 AENFPD

-221 KLNEELLMTDKM
+221 QLNEELIKADKM
-233 QKVFINVATHE
+233 QKEFINVAAHE

-263 IKDTSSSRKKQNLE
+263 IKDTYSSRKKQDLE

-311 ELFDLNDAI
+311 ELFDLNDVI
-320 FITVEEFKGQIDTTA
+320 FITVEEFKRQIDTT
-335 TPGGGNVKLLFET
+335 PGGGEVKLLFES

-354 NKKPVFVE
+354 NKKAVFVE

-385 VGGGTVN
+385 GGSETIN
-392 VSIERE
+392 VSIDRE
-398 KRGGGGEDYAIV
+398 KLGGSGGEDYAIV

-442 CLFQRVLLRLMVARY
+442 LFISKSIIEAHGGKIWAENNIQGKGATFYFTLPILDSEEQQR
-457 GLKIIYKAKEL
+457 
-468 HSILRYQFLIVK
+468 
-480 NDDDDTCLN
+480 
-489 NKEVRFPIAE
+489 
-499 KSSSIDN
+499 
-506 ANKKKVL
+506 
-513 VVDDEVDANTT
+513 
-524 LKIILEENEFEVDA
+524 
-538 YIDPLLALN
+538 
-547 NFKPG
+547 
-552 VYHLLLLDIK
+552 
-562 MPKMNG
+562 
-568 FELYQEMK
+568 
-576 EIDNKVK
+576 
-583 VCFVTA
+583 
-589 SELFYEEFREDHFI
+589 
-603 DEKYLILKPMKNK
+603 
-616 RDD
+616 

>member
-1 MTGEIRHLDGIKG
+1 MSYSDSPPQRTEVMYGGDKVIEQVLHFVSNARKKIDACVDHTRPLLATEIEPLKKSLVYAKERGICLSYVTEITNDNVSCCKELTKMTGEIRHLDGIKG

-36 QMIYSNVKEIIN
+36 QMIYSNVKEIVN

-81 TYHERA
+81 TYQERV

-143 NSKVVKRISERAPHI
+143 NSKIVKRISERAPHI

-173 DGERCFRAELKHPK
+173 DGERCFRAESKHPK

-233 QKVFINVATHE
+233 QKVFINVAAHE

-263 IKDTSSSRKKQNLE
+263 IKDTSSSRKKQDLE

-348 VDTINN
+348 VDTIN

-442 CLFQRVLLRLMVARY
+442 LFIS
-457 GLKIIYKAKEL
+457 K
-468 HSILRYQFLIVK
+468 SI
-480 NDDDDTCLN
+480 
-489 NKEVRFPIAE
+489 
-499 KSSSIDN
+499 
-506 ANKKKVL
+506 
-513 VVDDEVDANTT
+513 VDAHGG
-524 LKIILEENEFEVDA
+524 KIWAENNIQGKGATFYFTVPILD
-538 YIDPLLALN
+538 
-547 NFKPG
+547 
-552 VYHLLLLDIK
+552 
-562 MPKMNG
+562 
-568 FELYQEMK
+568 
-576 EIDNKVK
+576 
-583 VCFVTA
+583 
-589 SELFYEEFREDHFI
+589 SE
-603 DEKYLILKPMKNK
+603 K
-616 RDD
+616 R

>member
-1 MTGEIRHLDGIKG
+1 MYGGDKVIEQVLHFVSNARKKIDACVDHTRPLLATEIEPLKKSLVYAKERGICLSYVTEITNDNVSCCKELTKMTGEIRHLDGIKG

-36 QMIYSNVKEIIN
+36 QMIYSNVKEIVN

-81 TYHERA
+81 TYQERV

-143 NSKVVKRISERAPHI
+143 NSKIVKRISERAPHI

-173 DGERCFRAELKHPK
+173 DGERCFRAESKHPK

-233 QKVFINVATHE
+233 QKVFINVAAHE

-263 IKDTSSSRKKQNLE
+263 IKGTSSSRKKQDLE

-320 FITVEEFKGQIDTTA
+320 FITVEEFKGQIDNTA

-442 CLFQRVLLRLMVARY
+442 LFIS
-457 GLKIIYKAKEL
+457 K
-468 HSILRYQFLIVK
+468 SI
-480 NDDDDTCLN
+480 
-489 NKEVRFPIAE
+489 
-499 KSSSIDN
+499 
-506 ANKKKVL
+506 
-513 VVDDEVDANTT
+513 VDAHGG
-524 LKIILEENEFEVDA
+524 KIWAENNIQGKGATFYFTVPILD
-538 YIDPLLALN
+538 
-547 NFKPG
+547 
-552 VYHLLLLDIK
+552 
-562 MPKMNG
+562 
-568 FELYQEMK
+568 
-576 EIDNKVK
+576 
-583 VCFVTA
+583 
-589 SELFYEEFREDHFI
+589 SE
-603 DEKYLILKPMKNK
+603 K
-616 RDD
+616 R

>member
-1 MTGEIRHLDGIKG
+1 MSYSDSPPQRTEVMYGGDKVIEQVLHFVSNARKKIDACVDHTRPLLATEIEPLKKSLVYAKERGICLSYVTEITNDNVSCCKELTKMTGEIRHLDGIKG

-36 QMIYSNVKEIIN
+36 QMIYSNVKEIVN

-173 DGERCFRAELKHPK
+173 DGERCFRAESKHPK

-233 QKVFINVATHE
+233 QKEFINVAAHE

-263 IKDTSSSRKKQNLE
+263 IKDTSSSRKKQDLE

-320 FITVEEFKGQIDTTA
+320 FITVEEFKGQIDNTA

-442 CLFQRVLLRLMVARY
+442 LFIS
-457 GLKIIYKAKEL
+457 K
-468 HSILRYQFLIVK
+468 SI
-480 NDDDDTCLN
+480 
-489 NKEVRFPIAE
+489 
-499 KSSSIDN
+499 
-506 ANKKKVL
+506 
-513 VVDDEVDANTT
+513 VDAHGG
-524 LKIILEENEFEVDA
+524 KIWAENNIQGKGATFYFTVPILD
-538 YIDPLLALN
+538 
-547 NFKPG
+547 
-552 VYHLLLLDIK
+552 
-562 MPKMNG
+562 
-568 FELYQEMK
+568 
-576 EIDNKVK
+576 
-583 VCFVTA
+583 
-589 SELFYEEFREDHFI
+589 SE
-603 DEKYLILKPMKNK
+603 K
-616 RDD
+616 R

>member
-1 MTGEIRHLDGIKG
+1 LSYSDSSPQRTEVMYGGNKVIEQVLHFVSNARKKIDACVDHTRPLLATEIEPLKKSLVYAKERGICLSYVTEITNDNVSCCKELTKMTGEIRHLDGIKG

-36 QMIYSNVKEIIN
+36 QMIYSNVKEIVN
-48 HQQYVFDTLW
+48 HQQYLFDTLW

-233 QKVFINVATHE
+233 QKEFINVAAHE

-263 IKDTSSSRKKQNLE
+263 IKDTSSSRKKQDLE

-296 LDVTKIESQSLRLKK
+296 LDITKIESQSLRLKK

-354 NKKPVFVE
+354 KKPVFVE

-398 KRGGGGEDYAIV
+398 KRGGGGEDHAIV

-442 CLFQRVLLRLMVARY
+442 LFISKSIVEAH
-457 GLKIIYKAKEL
+457 GGKIWAENNIQGKGATFYFTL
-468 HSILRYQFLIVK
+468 PIL
-480 NDDDDTCLN
+480 DS
-489 NKEVRFPIAE
+489 E
-499 KSSSIDN
+499 K
-506 ANKKKVL
+506 
-513 VVDDEVDANTT
+513 
-524 LKIILEENEFEVDA
+524 
-538 YIDPLLALN
+538 
-547 NFKPG
+547 
-552 VYHLLLLDIK
+552 
-562 MPKMNG
+562 
-568 FELYQEMK
+568 
-576 EIDNKVK
+576 
-583 VCFVTA
+583 
-589 SELFYEEFREDHFI
+589 R
-603 DEKYLILKPMKNK
+603 
-616 RDD
+616 

>member
-1 MTGEIRHLDGIKG
+1 MYGGDKVIEQVLHFVSNARKKIDACVDHTRPLLATEIEPLKNSLVYAKERGICLSYVTEITNDNVSCCKELTKMTGEIRHLDGIKG

-26 ATFERGKPAS
+26 ATFHERGKPAS
-36 QMIYSNVKEIIN
+36 QMIYSNVKEIVN

-58 NKAIPAEQKIKELE
+58 NKAIPAEQKIKELV
-72 EGVSEFEVI
+72 EGVSEFEVN

-97 VKKEALFFLPND
+97 VKKEALLFLPND

-115 DRLGVIDH
+115 DRLGVIDY

-173 DGERCFRAELKHPK
+173 DSERCFRAELKHPK

-221 KLNEELLMTDKM
+221 QLNEELIKADKM
-233 QKVFINVATHE
+233 QKEFINVAAHE

-263 IKDTSSSRKKQNLE
+263 IKDTSSSDTSSSRKKQDLE

-311 ELFDLNDAI
+311 ERFDLNDAI
-320 FITVEEFKGQIDTTA
+320 LITEEEFKGQIDTTS
-335 TPGGGNVKLLFET
+335 TPGGGDVKLLFET
-348 VDTINN
+348 VDTIN

-385 VGGGTVN
+385 VGGGIVN
-392 VSIERE
+392 VSIEIE
-398 KRGGGGEDYAIV
+398 KRGGGGEDYAII

-442 CLFQRVLLRLMVARY
+442 LFISKSIVEAHGGNIWAENNIQGKGATFYFTLPILDSEIQQR
-457 GLKIIYKAKEL
+457 
-468 HSILRYQFLIVK
+468 
-480 NDDDDTCLN
+480 
-489 NKEVRFPIAE
+489 
-499 KSSSIDN
+499 
-506 ANKKKVL
+506 
-513 VVDDEVDANTT
+513 
-524 LKIILEENEFEVDA
+524 
-538 YIDPLLALN
+538 
-547 NFKPG
+547 
-552 VYHLLLLDIK
+552 
-562 MPKMNG
+562 
-568 FELYQEMK
+568 
-576 EIDNKVK
+576 
-583 VCFVTA
+583 
-589 SELFYEEFREDHFI
+589 
-603 DEKYLILKPMKNK
+603 
-616 RDD
+616 

>member
-1 MTGEIRHLDGIKG
+1 LSYSDSSPQRTEVMYGGNKVIEQVLHFVSNARKKIDACVDHTRPLLATEIEPLKNSLVYAKERGICLSYVTEITNDNVSCCKELTKMTGEIRHLDGIKG

-26 ATFERGKPAS
+26 ATFHERGKPAS
-36 QMIYSNVKEIIN
+36 QMIYSNVKEIVN
-48 HQQYVFDTLW
+48 HQQYLFDTLW

-233 QKVFINVATHE
+233 QKEFINVAAHE

-263 IKDTSSSRKKQNLE
+263 IKDMSSSRKKQDLE

-296 LDVTKIESQSLRLKK
+296 LDITKIESQSLRLKK
-311 ELFDLNDAI
+311 ELIDLNDAI
-320 FITVEEFKGQIDTTA
+320 FITVEEFKGQIDTTI

-348 VDTINN
+348 VDTIN

-398 KRGGGGEDYAIV
+398 KRGGGGEDHAIV

-442 CLFQRVLLRLMVARY
+442 LFISKSIVEAH
-457 GLKIIYKAKEL
+457 GGKIWAENNIQGKGATFYFTL
-468 HSILRYQFLIVK
+468 PIL
-480 NDDDDTCLN
+480 DS
-489 NKEVRFPIAE
+489 E
-499 KSSSIDN
+499 K
-506 ANKKKVL
+506 
-513 VVDDEVDANTT
+513 
-524 LKIILEENEFEVDA
+524 
-538 YIDPLLALN
+538 
-547 NFKPG
+547 
-552 VYHLLLLDIK
+552 
-562 MPKMNG
+562 
-568 FELYQEMK
+568 
-576 EIDNKVK
+576 
-583 VCFVTA
+583 
-589 SELFYEEFREDHFI
+589 R
-603 DEKYLILKPMKNK
+603 
-616 RDD
+616 

>member
-1 MTGEIRHLDGIKG
+1 MHGGDKVIEQVLHFVSNARKKIDACVDHTRPLLATQIEPLKNSLVYAKERGICLSYVTEITNDNVSCCKELTKMTGEIRHLDGIKG

-26 ATFERGKPAS
+26 ATFHERGKPAS
-36 QMIYSNVKEIIN
+36 QMIYSNVKEIVN

-72 EGVSEFEVI
+72 EGVSEFFEVL
-81 TYHERA
+81 TYREKA
-87 SQVLIDLAKS
+87 SQVLIDLIKS
-97 VKKEALFFLPND
+97 VKKEALLFLPND

-143 NSKVVKRISERAPHI
+143 NSKVVKRMSERAPHI

-173 DGERCFRAELKHPK
+173 DGQRCFRAELKHPK
-187 AEKFPD
+187 AENFPD

-221 KLNEELLMTDKM
+221 QLNEELIKADKM
-233 QKVFINVATHE
+233 QKEFINVAAHE

-263 IKDTSSSRKKQNLE
+263 IKDTYSSRKKQDLE

-311 ELFDLNDAI
+311 ELFDLNDVI
-320 FITVEEFKGQIDTTA
+320 FITVEEFKRQIDTT
-335 TPGGGNVKLLFET
+335 PGGGEVKLLFES

-354 NKKPVFVE
+354 NKKAVFVE

-385 VGGGTVN
+385 GGSETIN
-392 VSIERE
+392 VSIDRE
-398 KRGGGGEDYAIV
+398 KLGGSGGEDYAIV

-442 CLFQRVLLRLMVARY
+442 LFISKSIIEAHGGKIWAENNIQGKGATFYFTLPILDSEEQQR
-457 GLKIIYKAKEL
+457 
-468 HSILRYQFLIVK
+468 
-480 NDDDDTCLN
+480 
-489 NKEVRFPIAE
+489 
-499 KSSSIDN
+499 
-506 ANKKKVL
+506 
-513 VVDDEVDANTT
+513 
-524 LKIILEENEFEVDA
+524 
-538 YIDPLLALN
+538 
-547 NFKPG
+547 
-552 VYHLLLLDIK
+552 
-562 MPKMNG
+562 
-568 FELYQEMK
+568 
-576 EIDNKVK
+576 
-583 VCFVTA
+583 
-589 SELFYEEFREDHFI
+589 
-603 DEKYLILKPMKNK
+603 
-616 RDD
+616 